1 MNIFKSVLIDKN
13 NRSVAILIKG
23 KRALV
28 KNSLCPATEKIYI
41 SNLEEEIKVN
51 HKELYV
57 QY

>member
-51 HKELYV
+51 HKEL
-57 QY
+57 